1 MRNCPPPITSCS
13 GWVEMI
19 KEGRRDLLVVGTLL
33 SIAFLLRVMRSEV
46 CMYGDEWLSYWLWT
60 KKILASEFVPKAD
73 FFSYVPPTLS
83 YIAAVVTLLFDGSL
97 HTIRLISVVF
107 GSLSV
112 PLMYFLGKE
121 MYNWRVGLLS
131 SVFLC
136 FSAYHCLYSRVF
148 MLDVPMLFFVIAF
161 LYYFWLSQ
169 RPDNPKRMKHACV
182 AGAMMGLAFDIKYLA
197 IFLLP
202 AALAYKL
209 WVNRFNPRALLER
222 DMLLM
227 LAVAFLI
234 FLPLLFCL
242 LYTGVGLHGFK
253 FYAVEK
259 YEKERT
265 MQRPIEFPLT
275 DLLYRGWW
283 RGWVVVFAWGMNAL
297 PPPLP
302 SAFAISLT
310 LLAFLSLA
318 HHFILT
324 VRGDEKSSFLIL
336 QVLTLSL
343 IVIVCGNFPHYLLS
357 LLPPFYIM
365 FSQVILECRGLKP
378 VIIPLAVV
386 VLSLSMA
393 IAVTSYYWDTG
404 DYRPWLKDALRVVK
418 MDMMRKGNED
428 HVVIGGAPMAEIYE
442 YEMSEVGL
450 NATVVHMLKRPGE
463 YSRKL
468 VSLNL
473 EMIETLK
480 PDYLIMDWDYYH
492 YWFEDLR
499 EVFEDYK
506 VLSLPTEAFPYPYYC
521 YIFFRKEE
529 NEEALEEMSGRGER
543 DWVSEDVFMRSV
555 PAVMEVGRPYVIL
568 VPVKN
573 VDNATEFVARLR
585 VDKFRM
591 FVENSSVTFFMNKGS
606 ARTLRFKVV
615 PIVRY
620 EGKLPVTFDLYAK
633 LDDRYTKVASC
644 TDYVH
649 VVR

>member
-1 MRNCPPPITSCS
+1 MVKGR
-13 GWVEMI
+13 
-19 KEGRRDLLVVGTLL
+19 RRDLLIVGVLF
-33 SIAFLLRVMRSEV
+33 SVAFLLRAMRSEV
-46 CMYGDEWLSYWLWT
+46 CMYVDECLYWSWT
-60 KKILASEFVPKAD
+60 KMILASEFVPRAD
-73 FFSYVPPTLS
+73 FFGYVPPTLS

-121 MYNWRVGLLS
+121 MYDWRVGLLS
-131 SVFLC
+131 GVFLC
-136 FSAYHCLYSRVF
+136 FSAYHCLYSRIF

-169 RPDNPKRMKHACV
+169 RPDNPKRMRHACV

-242 LYTGVGLHGFK
+242 IYTGVELYGFK

-259 YEKERT
+259 YETEWPS
-265 MQRPIEFPLT
+265 MQRPLEFPLT

-336 QVLTLSL
+336 QVLTLSV

-357 LLPPFYIM
+357 MLPPFYIM

-378 VIIPLAVV
+378 VIVPLAVV

-393 IAVTSYYWDTG
+393 IAVTSYHWDTG
-404 DYRPWLKDALRVVK
+404 DYHPWLKDALRVVK
-418 MDMMRKGNED
+418 MDMVRKGDEGQ
-428 HVVIGGAPMAEIYE
+428 VVIGGAPIAETYE

-450 NATVVHMLKRPGE
+450 NATAVSILKWPDE
-463 YSRKL
+463 YSCKFA
-468 VSLNL
+468 SLNL
-473 EMIETLK
+473 AMIKTLK
-480 PDYLIMDWDYYH
+480 PDYLIMNWDYYR
-492 YWFEDLR
+492 FLLEDIK

-506 VLSLPTEAFPYPYYC
+506 ILSLLTEAFPYPYYY
-521 YIFFRKEE
+521 YIFFREE
-529 NEEALEEMSGRGER
+529 ESEKTLYLPLHLHEEVRGVVGR

-573 VDNATEFVARLR
+573 VGNATEFVAGLR
-585 VDKFRM
+585 VDKFKM

-615 PIVRY
+615 PIVRH

-633 LDDRYTKVASC
+633 LNYGKIKVASC
-644 TDYVH
+644 TDYVY